1 MAFLTFFL
9 IGLCLGL
16 VLFFAPALV
25 GEHLTI
31 KWRLK
36 LSLFYFNLACKIWT
50 RILILSKKHGSI
62 EFFSSKYDPVKQA
75 ETVNFG
81 GPDDVYFEEPY
92 NGAVSYLHDKECSLC
107 DERASFIFNPMLALI
122 ASKVAE
128 LVRNGDHKKT
138 FKDPVKGAEFSAFC
152 GSVFIDDKVEVV
164 NCKSITSILGQ
175 SAAPGLSGTVRK
187 FVDLSQR
194 DYRHSVIWE
203 AGLAIMFFLTGFG
216 SVAVAVMF
224 LEKNPIPPGIVDT
237 IPIIIGGLL

>member
-1 MAFLTFFL
+1 MGLTSFFL
-9 IGLCLGL
+9 IGTCLGL
-16 VLFFAPALV
+16 VLFFAPALGSDYLSV
-25 GEHLTI
+25 
-31 KWRLK
+31 KWRVK
-36 LSLFYFNLACKIWT
+36 FSLFYFNLACKIWT
-50 RILILSKKHGSI
+50 RILILSKKHGGI

-75 ETVNFG
+75 ETVHLG
-81 GPDDVYFEEPY
+81 GPDDVYFEDPY

-122 ASKVAE
+122 ASKVAD
-128 LVRNGDHKKT
+128 LVRKGDHKKT
-138 FKDPVKGAEFSAFC
+138 FKDPVKGTEFSAFC

-194 DYRHSVIWE
+194 DYRHSVVWE
-203 AGLAIMFFLTGFG
+203 IGLGVMFFLVSFG
-216 SVAVAVMF
+216 AVAISVMF